1 MLVLLPGLAASPVW
15 ADGGQGSADIGGV
28 GGTDQATGVGGA
40 GDFGSNYVLG
50 SGGGGAG
57 VVGGRGGSNGSAVPG
72 AGGVAGINNG
82 DGRAGG
88 TAFGGGAGG
97 GGGAHGFVGSLG
109 TPLPPGA
116 VVGGAGGAGGQGE
129 SSPNPGHGGGGG
141 AGGFG
146 AVLDAASGTLS
157 DTVTGGAGGAGGAA
171 SSAGSSGG
179 SGGTGGTGLYLLN
192 GGSLTVSAAVSGGL
206 GGAGGLADAI
216 GGLGGKGGAAIEAA
230 GGSLTINSVITGG
243 AGGAGGAASSN
254 GTAGAGGIGIIGSD
268 LSVTLGLGAS
278 VTGGSGGGVQANAI
292 AFSSGTNR
300 LELQSGATIN
310 GNVVASGTSTLALGG
325 TVDDSFDI
333 SRVGAGAQFS
343 GFSRFEKTGTGTWE
357 LTGTASYTS
366 PTAILGGILRVTDGS
381 ALSADSV
388 YIIDSNGRVEIAGN
402 QTGTIAGLANGPTGA
417 GVLSLGSGASLYV
430 IGTGTAL
437 SFAGSISGDAD
448 ITFGGVGGSQT
459 LTGSSNIGGS
469 LSVMGSAGYVL
480 NIAGP
485 AANFTVGTTSGGVL
499 VMDSTLRVS
508 GGATLNAPDI
518 SGGLAVLDGSMIV
531 TGQGT
536 TVTVA
541 GLAAV
546 GGVSPL
552 EVSDGASM
560 AVGELQIM
568 GGAVTVTGAGSRLKS
583 DMNIFLY
590 SCGCSPGELI
600 VANGAT
606 VEVAAGGSIFIEP
619 GSALRIGNGG
629 TAGTVIADRI
639 ENGGA
644 IIANF
649 SGTSTFNGVIAD
661 YFDGVVTHAGTLTKD
676 GSGTLVLNGDN
687 TYTGT
692 TTVSGGRLVVNGSL
706 ASQGVT
712 VEAGGS
718 IGGSG
723 RIPSLTVNG
732 TLSPGN
738 SPGTL
743 TINGNLT
750 LGSSATYVAE
760 VEGAVADRVNVT
772 GTAALAGT
780 LRLVPLGGAYRFNSA
795 YTLLS
800 AQGGRNG
807 TFDTVTSL
815 FGAGVGADVSYT
827 ANEVLLTLTPR
838 QLDVTAPAN
847 AAAIAGAINGA
858 MANGAD
864 VSPLFALFNLPAGS
878 IPAAVNQLSGE
889 AHTGSS
895 AIGNSAAGQFLGSML
910 DGALPGRLGLGVPGP
925 GAAGYSSRIS
935 KGHDA
940 PAKPAF
946 LDQPRYAFW
955 GASFG
960 SAGRADGNAA
970 IGSAARHLD
979 DAHLAVGADIRLLPE
994 AIVGVAVSGGK
1005 ARASLSGGLGKTE
1018 ADVFQAGL
1026 YGMARL
1032 GPINLSA
1039 AGAYGRLDNDVRRSV
1054 PALGNAV
1061 SSSYVSTAW
1070 SGRLQASATALS
1082 WNGLSVSPLAALQ
1095 AVTVDNPAFR
1105 ERSTGAGA
1113 GALAVLGSTQVTSR
1127 SELGLQL
1134 DGQALLSGVPVS
1146 GFVRAAWAHYFQR
1159 DAEMTASLAALPGA
1173 SFVTQG
1179 ARPDR
1184 NGALIAAGLDAKL
1197 NERVS
1202 LGVRLDSELSAST
1215 SRLGGTAQLRVS
1227 F

>member
-1 MLVLLPGLAASPVW
+1 
-15 ADGGQGSADIGGV
+15 
-28 GGTDQATGVGGA
+28 
-40 GDFGSNYVLG
+40 
-50 SGGGGAG
+50 
-57 VVGGRGGSNGSAVPG
+57 
-72 AGGVAGINNG
+72 
-82 DGRAGG
+82 
-88 TAFGGGAGG
+88 
-97 GGGAHGFVGSLG
+97 
-109 TPLPPGA
+109 
-116 VVGGAGGAGGQGE
+116 VGGAGGAGGQGE
-129 SSPNPGHGGGGG
+129 SSPNPGDGGGGG

-157 DTVTGGAGGAGGAA
+157 DTVKGGAGGVGGAGT
-171 SSAGSSGG
+171 SSNASGG

-192 GGSLTVSAAVSGGL
+192 GGSLAVSAAVSGGQ
-206 GGAGGLADAI
+206 GGAGGFGDGA
-216 GGLGGKGGAAIEAA
+216 GGHGGAGGAAIVAA
-230 GGSLTINSVITGG
+230 GGSLTINDVITGG
-243 AGGAGGAASSN
+243 AGGVGGAGGSVN
-254 GTAGAGGIGIIGSD
+254 GTAGAGGVGIIGSD
-268 LSVTLGLGAS
+268 LSLILGSGAS
-278 VTGGSGGGVQANAI
+278 VTGGSGAGGQANAI
-292 AFSSGTNR
+292 EFSGGTNR
-300 LELQSGATIN
+300 LELQSGATIT
-310 GNVVASGTSTLALGG
+310 GNVVATGTSTFALGG
-325 TVDDSFDI
+325 AVDDTFDI
-333 SRVGAGAQFS
+333 SKLGTGAQFS
-343 GFSRFEKTGTGTWE
+343 GFSGFEKTGGSTWL
-357 LTGTASYTS
+357 LTGTASYAG
-366 PTAILGGILRVTDGS
+366 PTTILGGILHAVDGA

-388 YIIDSNGRVEIAGN
+388 YIIDTNSRLELAGGE
-402 QTGTIAGLANGPTGA
+402 TGTIAGLANGPNGS
-417 GVLSLGSGASLYV
+417 GVLSLGTGASLYV
-430 IGTGTAL
+430 IGTGTAT

-469 LSVMGSAGYVL
+469 LSVAGSAGYVL
-480 NIAGP
+480 EIAGP
-485 AANFTVGTTSGGVL
+485 TANFTVGTTSGGVL
-499 VMDSTLRVS
+499 VQDSTLRVS
-508 GGATLNAPDI
+508 GGAWLDVPDASFGMLI
-518 SGGLAVLDGSMIV
+518 ADAAVIV

-536 TVTVA
+536 TANVA
-541 GLAAV
+541 GPVRLFDFS
-546 GGVSPL
+546 GLPSL

-560 AVGELQIM
+560 QVGGIDIPA
-568 GGAVTVTGAGSRLKS
+568 GTVTVTGAGSRLKS
-583 DMNIFLY
+583 DGDILI
-590 SCGCSPGELI
+590 GCACTPGELI
-600 VANGAT
+600 VANGGAL
-606 VEVAAGGSIFIEP
+606 EVASGSRIIIEP
-619 GSALRIGNGG
+619 ASALRIGNGG
-629 TAGTVIADRI
+629 SAGTVIADRI
-639 ENGGA
+639 DNGGA

-661 YFDGVVTHAGTLTKD
+661 YFDGAVTHAGTLTKD

-687 TYTGT
+687 TYTGA

-732 TLSPGN
+732 ALALGN

-760 VEGAVADRVNVT
+760 VEGVVADRVNVT

-807 TFDTVTSL
+807 TFDTVASA
-815 FGAGVGADVSYT
+815 FGGGVGTSISYT

-847 AAAIAGAINGA
+847 AAAVASAINGA

-864 VSPLFALFNLPAGS
+864 VSSLFALYNLPAGS

-889 AHTGSS
+889 AHTGTS

-910 DGALPGRLGLGVPGP
+910 DGALPGRLGIGVPGP

-946 LDQPRYAFW
+946 LDQPRYSFW

-960 SAGRADGNAA
+960 SAGRADGNAVV
-970 IGSAARHLD
+970 GSAARHLD

-1026 YGMARL
+1026 YGMTRL

-1039 AGAYGRLDNDVRRSV
+1039 AGGYARLDNDVRRSV
-1054 PALGNAV
+1054 AALGNAL
-1061 SSSYVSTAW
+1061 SASYVSTAW

-1082 WNGLSVSPLAALQ
+1082 WNGLSFSPLAALQ

-1113 GALAVLGSTQVTSR
+1113 GALAVLGGNQVTSR

-1173 SFVTQG
+1173 SFVTEG
-1179 ARPDR
+1179 ARPDS